1 MKRCLKKFKIIHREK
16 KKDPLANKLKLKANL
31 ISGTR
36 IDNNKYQ

>member
-1 MKRCLKKFKIIHREK
+1 MKRCLKKSKIIHREK
-16 KKDPLANKLKLKANL
+16 KPLANKLKLKANL